1 MPIDALLF
9 DMDGVLVDTEPL
21 HEEATRRILQHY
33 SLPVPDGLFDRF
45 RGRPDRTLFAERLD
59 ASRDSAADV
68 PTLVR
73 EKAEIYDALIDDLTP
88 RPGIPDLLRFL
99 SERSIPRACVTS
111 ATRTDQRAVF
121 EQCGFDA
128 RFDAVVTA
136 DDVERGK
143 PHPEPYR
150 RGAGL
155 LDVNPNRCCV
165 VEDSPYG
172 IRAAVDAGCT
182 AVGVPT
188 SFAAAELRDAGAT
201 FVADTSS
208 ALQQW
213 LADRLRDPSQPPIDR
228 GRH

>member
-21 HEEATRRILQHY
+21 HEDATRDILQRY
-33 SLPVPDGLFDRF
+33 ALSVPDDLFDRF
-45 RGRPDRTLFAERLD
+45 RGRPDRDLFAERLEE
-59 ASRDSAADV
+59 AAEADVDV

-73 EKAEIYDALIDDLTP
+73 EKAEVYETLLDNLAP

-99 SERSIPRACVTS
+99 GDRSVPKACVTS

-121 EQCGFDA
+121 DRCGFDSL
-128 RFDAVVTA
+128 FDAVVTA

-150 RGAGL
+150 RGAGHL
-155 LDVNPNRCCV
+155 GVDPDRCCV

-172 IRAAVDAGCT
+172 IRAALEAQCI
-182 AVGVPT
+182 AVGIPT
-188 SFAAAELRDAGAT
+188 SYPEATLRDAGAS
-201 FVADTSS
+201 FVTGDTP
-208 ALQQW
+208 ALQRW
-213 LADRLRDPSQPPIDR
+213 LSDRLSGN
-228 GRH
+228 GRA